1 MSHKNK
7 TVLQRN
13 ISTRKGGE
21 TKSAICRR
29 IIQAN
34 SGKMTLHEMADEVVK
49 QAQIENKY
57 LARRYVKRYA
67 EQEGSGIK
75 VLTKDEAKILRQPQ

>member
-1 MSHKNK
+1 MSNIE
-7 TVLQRN
+7 RN
-13 ISTRKGGE
+13 INKRKGGE

-29 IIQAN
+29 ILQEN
-34 SGKMTLHEMADEVVK
+34 NGKLTLHEMADEVVK
-49 QAQIENKY
+49 QAQIQCKF

-75 VLTKDEAKILRQPQ
+75 LLSKEEAKALRQPQ